1 MSDCWGWFG
10 PRGRMAPIKGAQA
23 GLPVTPSRE
32 GRAFVPP
39 RGLPR
44 YQAAPHAARSWGIT
58 LSRWSDPSLVS
69 LLRHAAMGTLLDP
82 CYLYTAD
89 SAAVNLLPDSV
100 ANPHAIDNP
109 FGTSGT
115 IIPIP
120 LREGDQRVAVWTRG
134 AASSWIEVP
143 ILPGVLYQLSATTD
157 GSGALFDYEFYSSTS
172 GLGSGTLSSATSGSF
187 RRSSV
192 HFTSP
197 AGVAYMSLR
206 RAAGSSAIVS
216 GPRLVEFA
224 RIEAGDDWYEPGMGV
239 PAVRVDDP
247 QYVIQST
254 AGGRVKV
261 DFTVN
266 LREVQA

>member
-1 MSDCWGWFG
+1 MSDYWGWFG
-10 PRGRMAPIKGAQA
+10 VRGRMVPIKGAQA

-44 YQAAPHAARSWGIT
+44 YQVAPHAARSWGIT

-89 SAAVNLLPDSV
+89 SAAVNLLSDSV
-100 ANPHAIDNP
+100 ANPYALDNP
-109 FGTSGT
+109 LGASLGGTS
-115 IIPIP
+115 IP

-134 AASSWIEVP
+134 AASPWTEVP
-143 ILPGVLYQLSATTD
+143 ILPGVQYQLSATTD
-157 GSGALFDYEFYSSTS
+157 GSGALFDYAFYGSTS
-172 GLGSGTLSSATSGSF
+172 GLGSGSLSSASAGSF
-187 RRSSV
+187 HRSSV
-192 HFTSP
+192 QFTSP
-197 AGVAYMSLR
+197 AGVAYMRLR
-206 RAAGSSAIVS
+206 RAAGSSAMVS
-216 GPRLVEFA
+216 GPRLVEVG

-239 PAVRVDDP
+239 PMVQVEDP